1 MAKMAVKMMETDFWG
16 NLECKRGW
24 ASLVTALLAL
34 TAAHVSSITS
44 QLSCS
49 KCGVVWLVSY

>member
-1 MAKMAVKMMETDFWG
+1 MAVKMMETDFWG

-49 KCGVVWLVSY
+49 KCGVVRLVSY

>member
-1 MAKMAVKMMETDFWG
+1 MMETDFWG

-24 ASLVTALLAL
+24 ASLVTALLALVTALLAL